1 MSTQS
6 SMDRWGVCTKC
17 DKTIP
22 YQVFGGTTTFPRGEF
37 MVDQDYITSDFRTEA
52 EAEAFRAA
60 FKEGGMSAALAASR
74 LVRDT
79 NSNVQHA

>member
-37 MVDQDYITSDFRTEA
+37 MVDQDYITSDFRSEA
-52 EAEAFRAA
+52 EAEAFRTN
-60 FKEGGMSAALAASR
+60 FKDGGMIVALDAARAVEKNLKQQAA
-74 LVRDT
+74 
-79 NSNVQHA
+79 